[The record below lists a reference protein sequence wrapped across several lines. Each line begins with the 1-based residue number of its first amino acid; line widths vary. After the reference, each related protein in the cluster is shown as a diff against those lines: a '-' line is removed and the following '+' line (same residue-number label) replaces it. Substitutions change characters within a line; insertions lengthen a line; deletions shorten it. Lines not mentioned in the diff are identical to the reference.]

1 MKKNKRSIRGFSLIE
16 MMMAI
21 LILSIISGAVLSQI
35 SNIQVRY
42 KTEEN
47 RVATVEESREFVD
60 QMVRDLHQMAFP
72 HKRLFALPA
81 NQSGNN
87 AYSLKIVA
95 AGLVSVSPTRIQFEA
110 DLDGS
115 GTVQEVIYQLVDPT
129 TKNVVSDTS
138 TCPCTLQRGQTVKLD
153 GIAPPQSV
161 QPSIF
166 STEVDN
172 VINPSGEPVF
182 RFFQEDG
189 TEITTGFPI
198 TFDVTSSNMA
208 GGIMF
213 DVFTVKI
220 SVTVASP
227 FKDVQT
233 HLKPEVT
240 YSATAEV
247 NN

>member
-1 MKKNKRSIRGFSLIE
+1 MKNRKRSVRGFSLMETMIS
-16 MMMAI
+16 I
-21 LILSIISGAVLSQI
+21 VILSVISGAVLKQI

-47 RVATVEESREFVD
+47 RVGAVEESREFVD

-72 HKRLFALPA
+72 HKRLFALSPA
-81 NQSGNN
+81 QSGNN
-87 AYSLKIVA
+87 AYSLKGVA
-95 AGLVSVSPTRIQFEA
+95 AGLASITPTRIQFEA

-129 TKNVVSDTS
+129 TKNVVTDTS

-153 GIAPPQSV
+153 GIAPPQTV

-172 VINPSGEPVF
+172 VINPTNEPVF
-182 RFFQEDG
+182 RFFQRDG
-189 TEITTGFPI
+189 TEITSGFPI
-198 TFDVTSSNMA
+198 TFSVTDPNMA
-208 GGIMF
+208 GGLIY
-213 DVFTVKI
+213 DVFTIKI

-227 FKDVQT
+227 FKDIQT

-240 YSATAEV
+240 YTATAEV

>member
-1 MKKNKRSIRGFSLIE
+1 MRNRKRSSHGFSLVE

-21 LILSIISGAVLSQI
+21 LLLSIIAGAVLKQI

-60 QMVRDLHQMAFP
+60 QMIRDLHQMAFP
-72 HKRLFALPA
+72 HKRLFALTA
-81 NQSGNN
+81 AQSGNN
-87 AYSLKIVA
+87 AYSLKQVA
-95 AGLVSVSPTRIQFEA
+95 SGLVSVSPTRVQFEA

-129 TKNVVSDTS
+129 TKNPVSDTS

-153 GIAPPQSV
+153 GTAPPQSV

-172 VINPSGEPVF
+172 VINPTTEPIF
-182 RFFQEDG
+182 RFFQQDG
-189 TEITTGFPI
+189 TEITSGFPI
-198 TFDVTSSNMA
+198 NFDNTNSNMA
-208 GGIMF
+208 GGAIF
-213 DVFTVKI
+213 NVFTVKI
-220 SVTVASP
+220 SVTVSAP
-227 FKDVQT
+227 YRDVQT
-233 HLKPEVT
+233 RLKPEVT
-240 YSATAEV
+240 YTATAEV

>member
-1 MKKNKRSIRGFSLIE
+1 MRNKKRSIRGFSLVE

-21 LILSIISGAVLSQI
+21 LLLSIISGAVLKQI

-72 HKRLFALPA
+72 HKRLFALTA
-81 NQSGNN
+81 AQSGNN
-87 AYSLKIVA
+87 AYSLKQVA
-95 AGLVSVSPTRIQFEA
+95 SGLVSVSPTRIQFEA

-129 TKNVVSDTS
+129 TKNPVSDTS
-138 TCPCTLQRGQTVKLD
+138 KCPCTLQRGQTVKLD
-153 GIAPPQSV
+153 ATAPPQTV

-172 VINPSGEPVF
+172 VINPTTEPVF
-182 RFFQEDG
+182 RFFQQDG
-189 TEITTGFPI
+189 TEITSGFPI
-198 TFDVTSSNMA
+198 NFDNTNSNMA
-208 GGIMF
+208 GGAIF
-213 DVFTVKI
+213 NVFTIKI
-220 SVTVASP
+220 SVTVAAP
-227 FKDVQT
+227 YRDVQT
-233 HLKPEVT
+233 RLKPEVT
-240 YSATAEV
+240 YTATAEV

>member
-1 MKKNKRSIRGFSLIE
+1 MRNRKRSSHGFSLVE

-21 LILSIISGAVLSQI
+21 LLLSIIAGAVLKQI

-60 QMVRDLHQMAFP
+60 QMIRDLHQMAFP
-72 HKRLFALPA
+72 HKRLFALTA
-81 NQSGNN
+81 AQSGNN
-87 AYSLKIVA
+87 AYSLKQVA
-95 AGLVSVSPTRIQFEA
+95 SGLVAVSPTRVQFEA

-115 GTVQEVIYQLVDPT
+115 GTVQEVIYQLVDPV
-129 TKNVVSDTS
+129 TKNPVSDTS

-153 GIAPPQSV
+153 GTAPPQSV

-172 VINPSGEPVF
+172 VINPTTEPIF
-182 RFFQEDG
+182 RFFQQDG
-189 TEITTGFPI
+189 TEITSGFPI
-198 TFDVTSSNMA
+198 NFDNTNSNMA
-208 GGIMF
+208 GGAIF
-213 DVFTVKI
+213 NVFTVKI
-220 SVTVASP
+220 SVTVSAP
-227 FKDVQT
+227 YRDVQT
-233 HLKPEVT
+233 RLKPEVT
-240 YSATAEV
+240 YTATAEV